1 VTTTGHSKNKSDVD
15 LSSNGHENTY
25 LMDMSK
31 PEGDACREDGTL
43 KDASEMEWPDSP
55 TEYNQALINQHEEDW
70 RSRRF
75 NNNGSEL
82 EWPASDSPVEDSH
95 GELGEKRKRKD
106 PASNRSESEETEPD
120 EAPKAKVRSL
130 L

>member
-1 VTTTGHSKNKSDVD
+1 MTTTGVTGHSKNKSDVGS
-15 LSSNGHENTY
+15 SSNGHENAY

-55 TEYNQALINQHEEDW
+55 TENNQALISQNDENWQLY
-70 RSRRF
+70 
-75 NNNGSEL
+75 NTNGSEL
-82 EWPASDSPVEDSH
+82 EWPDSPTEGSRS
-95 GELGEKRKRKD
+95 ELGEKRKRKD
-106 PASNRSESEETEPD
+106 LASNRSESEETEPD